1 MGDYKVYL
9 GNIPD
14 DTRDRDVEKLFKSY
28 GRIRNVVIKV
38 KLFIFE
44 YECCLAVDSV
54 VISIYFAEERAG
66 HLWVL

>member
-14 DTRDRDVEKLFKSY
+14 DTRDRDVEKLFKGY

-38 KLFIFE
+38 SHDDVFRSDRITNSIFRGTSRE
-44 YECCLAVDSV
+44 PMVSV
-54 VISIYFAEERAG
+54 S
-66 HLWVL
+66 LMT

>member
-28 GRIRNVVIKV
+28 GKIRNVIIKV
-38 KLFIFE
+38 SWISMLRKVLFNDICDCSAMSKE
-44 YECCLAVDSV
+44 LTASV
-54 VISIYFAEERAG
+54 S
-66 HLWVL
+66 LMT